1 MKTADQS
8 QDPLFVEENP
18 FLSMLFLDL
27 AICPHLTKHESAI
40 LMGVW
45 HRTARFGYIGA
56 TKMTYSVMRDGNG
69 ETPIYEGVQSWKEK
83 RFPVFLDLS
92 EKQYKRSMS
101 PLLKLGLLTRMGVGM
116 YRISCYPRDY
126 VDPSKRLLT
135 ALKGVETA
143 QSTDILQGLFR
154 VTDTLLRFKRL

>member
-27 AICPHLTKHESAI
+27 AICPYLTKHESAI

-56 TKMTYSVMRDGNG
+56 TRMTYSIIRDGNG
-69 ETPIYEGVQSWKEK
+69 ETPIYDGVQTWKER
-83 RFPVFLDLS
+83 RFPTFNDLS
-92 EKQYKRSMS
+92 EKQYKRSMA
-101 PLLKLGLLTRMGVGM
+101 PLLKMGLLTRMGLGM

-126 VDPSKRLLT
+126 VDPSKKLLT
-135 ALKGVETA
+135 ALKEAETD
-143 QSTDILQGLFR
+143 QSTAIIQGLLR
-154 VTDTLLRFKRL
+154 VTDTLLRFKKL